1 MRKLLKKRRK
11 KRRSKGVLLARKR
24 RNDRLTWGYHAKRR
38 YGIARSGNIT
48 YAPLYM
54 TMFLEPM
61 PLPETLTYEID
72 LSALQ
77 MG

>member
-1 MRKLLKKRRK
+1 MDVKEWGIEKAFVLC
-11 KRRSKGVLLARKR
+11 KG
-24 RNDRLTWGYHAKRR
+24 N
-38 YGIARSGNIT
+38 IARSGGIT
-48 YAPLYM
+48 YVPLYM
-54 TMFLEPM
+54 TMFLEPA